1 MAHDG
6 WSRETSPFHA
16 GERAVQE
23 RLGVRERLER
33 QGRQMVRAFLPA
45 QHRAFYAGL
54 PWLLVASADGQ
65 GRPWCSALCGE
76 PGFLSSPDPGHL
88 RVGALP
94 CAGDPL
100 SGNLVLGAHVGLLGL
115 DPATRR
121 RNRLNGRVAAADCGS
136 FLVTVD
142 QAFGNC
148 PQYIQARKPTSVA
161 PQPGPGRAE
170 RLDALDGPAV
180 TLIARA
186 DTFFVATR
194 ADPTGDDPATAGLD
208 ASHRGGRP
216 GFVRVEEDR
225 RTLLIPDFSGNLHF
239 NTLGNL
245 LLDPRAGLLFPDF
258 ETGELLHVT
267 GEAEI
272 IWDGSQVQAF
282 RGAERLWRFRVSEG
296 VRLPGALPLR
306 WALIEPSPNLDATGT
321 WAEADAALS
330 RLQTVHEETGGSERN
345 APGNGAAR
353 AKARLRDTWR
363 PHRVERIVRESETV
377 ISLHLVPADGGLLPA
392 WQAGQALPI
401 RLQVP
406 DRADPVVRTY
416 TVSSAPSDGML
427 RISVKREA
435 PAGPDAPPSLAS
447 GVLHD
452 GVCEGDLIEALAPR
466 GAFTFDAAQVRAAVL
481 LSAGIGITP
490 MVAMLRHAAAE
501 GRRTRRFRP
510 VWFFHVAR
518 DGRER
523 AFFDEVLA
531 LAAAMP
537 EEAIRLHFALTR
549 PGQRDLPGRD
559 YQSVGRIG
567 TDLLQRLMPFGGYE
581 FYLCGPASFVQGLY
595 AGLRALDVPNALIHA
610 EAFGPSSLA
619 RRPDGAA
626 AVPSLVPAAADPVTV
641 EFNATGRTV
650 VWRPGAGSLLDLAEA
665 AGLAPAYGCRAGVC
679 GACAVPVLSGEVAY
693 PVPLSAAA
701 PPGQAL
707 LCCAVP
713 ARAEGGLALDL

>member
-1 MAHDG
+1 VAQDG
-6 WSRETSPFHA
+6 WTREKSPFHA
-16 GERAVQE
+16 GERAIQE
-23 RLGVRERLER
+23 RIGVRERLER

-54 PWLLVASADGQ
+54 PWLLVASADAQ
-65 GRPWCSALCGE
+65 GRPWCSALCGG
-76 PGFLSSPDPGHL
+76 PGFLPSPDPGHL

-94 CAGDPL
+94 HAGDPL
-100 SGNLVLGAHVGLLGL
+100 SGNLALGAYLGLLGL

-121 RNRLNGRVAAADCGS
+121 RNRLNGRVIAVDHDG
-136 FLVTVD
+136 FLVAVD

-148 PQYIQARKPTSVA
+148 PQYIQAREPA
-161 PQPGPGRAE
+161 PAELQPWPGPAE
-170 RLDALDGPAV
+170 TLGALDGPAMD
-180 TLIARA
+180 LIARA

-194 ADPTGDDPATAGLD
+194 AEPAGDDPATAGLD

-216 GFVRVEEDR
+216 GFVRVEAEQQ
-225 RTLLIPDFSGNLHF
+225 TLLIPDFSGNLHF

-272 IWDGSQVQAF
+272 IWDGPQVLAF

-296 VRLPGALPLR
+296 VRRPGALPLR
-306 WALIEPSPNLDATGT
+306 WALVEPSPNLDATGT

-330 RLQTVHEETGGSERN
+330 RLQSGPETAGGPEQN
-345 APGNGAAR
+345 AWGDGAAR
-353 AKARLRDTWR
+353 ATARLHDTWR
-363 PHRVERIVRESETV
+363 PHRVERIVRESEAV
-377 ISLHLVPADGGLLPA
+377 ISLHLVPADGGILPA

-406 DRADPVVRTY
+406 DRTEPVVRTY
-416 TVSSAPSDGML
+416 SVSSAPSDGML

-435 PAGPDAPPSLAS
+435 MTGPDAPPSLAS
-447 GVLHD
+447 GFLHD
-452 GVCEGDLIEALAPR
+452 GVREGDLIEALAPR
-466 GAFTFDAAQVRAAVL
+466 GAFTFDAAQVRPAVL

-490 MVAMLRHAAAE
+490 MVAMLRHAAVE

-510 VWFFHVAR
+510 LWFFHVAR
-518 DGRER
+518 DGRDR
-523 AFFDEVLA
+523 AFFDEVMT
-531 LAAAMP
+531 LAAEMP

-549 PGQRDLPGRD
+549 PGRRDLPGRD
-559 YQSVGRIG
+559 YQSFGRLG

-581 FYLCGPASFVQGLY
+581 FYLCGPASFVQDLY
-595 AGLRALDVPNALIHA
+595 AGLRALDVPDALIHA

-626 AVPSLVPAAADPVTV
+626 AVPSLMPAAAGPVTV
-641 EFNATGRTV
+641 EFSETGRTA
-650 VWRPGAGSLLDLAEA
+650 VWRPGEGSLLDLAEA
-665 AGLAPAYGCRAGVC
+665 AGLAPTYGCRAGVC
-679 GACAVPVLSGEVAY
+679 GACAVPVLAGEVAY
-693 PVPLSAAA
+693 AVPPSAAVSA
-701 PPGQAL
+701 DHAL
-707 LCCAVP
+707 LCCSVP
-713 ARAEGGLALDL
+713 AMGTPLKLDL

>member
-1 MAHDG
+1 MAQDG
-6 WSRETSPFHA
+6 WNREASPFHA

-23 RLGVRERLER
+23 RLGVRDRLER
-33 QGRQMVRAFLPA
+33 QGRQMVRAFLPG

-76 PGFLSSPDPGHL
+76 PGFLSSPDPAHL

-94 CAGDPL
+94 RAGDPL
-100 SGNLVLGAHVGLLGL
+100 TGNLAPDARVGLLGL

-121 RNRLNGRVAAADCGS
+121 RNRLNGRVAALDGGG
-136 FLVTVD
+136 FLVAVD

-148 PQYIQARKPTSVA
+148 PQYIQAREPALVQ
-161 PQPGPGRAE
+161 PQDRPEPPEA
-170 RLDALDGPAV
+170 LDALDGPAMD
-180 TLIARA
+180 LIGRA

-194 ADPTGDDPATAGLD
+194 ADPAGDDPATAGLD

-216 GFVRVEEDR
+216 GFVRVEADR

-258 ETGELLHVT
+258 ATGELLLLT
-267 GEAEI
+267 GGAEI
-272 IWDGSQVQAF
+272 IWDGPEVRAF
-282 RGAERLWRFRVSEG
+282 QGAERLWRFRVAEG

-306 WALIEPSPNLDATGT
+306 WALVEPSPNLDATGT
-321 WAEADAALS
+321 WAGADAALS
-330 RLQTVHEETGGSERN
+330 LLRSAHEAAGRSERN
-345 APGNGAAR
+345 ARDGEATRGAV
-353 AKARLRDTWR
+353 RLRDTWR
-363 PHRVERIVRESETV
+363 PHRVERVVRESEAVT
-377 ISLHLVPADGGLLPA
+377 SLHLVPADGGVLPA

-401 RLQVP
+401 RLRVP
-406 DRADPVVRTY
+406 GHAEPVVRAY

-427 RISVKREA
+427 RISVKRE
-435 PAGPDAPPSLAS
+435 GPDTAPGLAS

-452 GVCEGDLIEALAPR
+452 DVREGELIEALAPS
-466 GAFTFDAAQVRAAVL
+466 GAFTFDAAQARPAVL

-490 MVAMLRHAAAE
+490 MVAMLRHAVAE

-523 AFFDEVLA
+523 AFFNELLA

-549 PGQRDLPGRD
+549 PGRRDLPGRD
-559 YQSVGRIG
+559 YQFLGRIG

-581 FYLCGPASFVQGLY
+581 FYLCGPASFVQDLY
-595 AGLRALDVPNALIHA
+595 DGLRALDVPDTLIHA

-619 RRPDGAA
+619 RGPNGAA
-626 AVPSLVPAAADPVTV
+626 AAFPMPPAATGPVTV
-641 EFNATGRTV
+641 EFRATGHTA

-665 AGLAPAYGCRAGVC
+665 AGLVPAYGCRAGVC
-679 GACAVPVLSGEVAY
+679 GACAAPVLAGEVAY
-693 PVPLSAAA
+693 PVPPSAAVSA
-701 PPGQAL
+701 DHAL
-707 LCCAVP
+707 LCCGVP
-713 ARAEGGLALDL
+713 AMGTPLELDL

>member
-1 MAHDG
+1 
-6 WSRETSPFHA
+6 
-16 GERAVQE
+16 
-23 RLGVRERLER
+23 
-33 QGRQMVRAFLPA
+33 
-45 QHRAFYAGL
+45 
-54 PWLLVASADGQ
+54 LLVASADGQ

-76 PGFLSSPDPGHL
+76 PGFLSSPDPEHL

-94 CAGDPL
+94 RAGDPL
-100 SGNLVLGAHVGLLGL
+100 AGNLAPGTRVGLLGL

-121 RNRLNGRVAAADCGS
+121 RNRLNGRVAALDDGG
-136 FLVTVD
+136 FLVAVD

-148 PQYIQARKPTSVA
+148 PQYIQAREPASVQ
-161 PQPGPGRAE
+161 PQDRPEPPE
-170 RLDALDGPAV
+170 KLDALDGPAMD
-180 TLIARA
+180 LIGRA

-194 ADPTGDDPATAGLD
+194 ADPAGDDTATAGLD

-216 GFVRVEEDR
+216 GFVRVEAGR

-245 LLDPRAGLLFPDF
+245 LLDPRTGLLFPDF
-258 ETGELLHVT
+258 ATGELLQLT

-272 IWDGSQVQAF
+272 IWDGPEVRAF
-282 RGAERLWRFRVSEG
+282 RGAERLWRFRVAEG
-296 VRLPGALPLR
+296 VRLPSALPLR
-306 WALIEPSPNLDATGT
+306 WALVEPSPNLDATGT

-330 RLQTVHEETGGSERN
+330 LLRSAHEAAGG
-345 APGNGAAR
+345 GAIR
-353 AKARLRDTWR
+353 GGVRLRNTWR
-363 PHRVERIVRESETV
+363 PHRVERVVRESEAV
-377 ISLHLVPADGGLLPA
+377 ISLHLVPADGGVLPV

-401 RLQVP
+401 RLRVP
-406 DRADPVVRTY
+406 GHAEPVVRAY

-427 RISVKREA
+427 RISVKREG
-435 PAGPDAPPSLAS
+435 PSGPDAAPGRAS

-452 GVCEGDLIEALAPR
+452 DVREGELIEALAPR
-466 GAFTFDAAQVRAAVL
+466 GAFTFDAAQARPAVL

-490 MVAMLRHAAAE
+490 MVAMLRHAVAE

-518 DGRER
+518 DSRER
-523 AFFDEVLA
+523 AFFDEVMA

-549 PGQRDLPGRD
+549 PGPRDLPGRD
-559 YQSVGRIG
+559 YQSLGRIG

-581 FYLCGPASFVQGLY
+581 FYLCGPASFVQDLY
-595 AGLRALDVPNALIHA
+595 DGLRALAVPDTLIHA

-619 RRPDGAA
+619 RRPDAA
-626 AVPSLVPAAADPVTV
+626 AAAFPMPPAATGPITV
-641 EFNATGRTV
+641 EFRATGRAA

-665 AGLAPAYGCRAGVC
+665 AGLVPAYGCRAGVC
-679 GACAVPVLSGEVAY
+679 GACAAPVLAGEVAY
-693 PVPLSAAA
+693 PVPPSATA

-713 ARAEGGLALDL
+713 ARAEGSLALDL